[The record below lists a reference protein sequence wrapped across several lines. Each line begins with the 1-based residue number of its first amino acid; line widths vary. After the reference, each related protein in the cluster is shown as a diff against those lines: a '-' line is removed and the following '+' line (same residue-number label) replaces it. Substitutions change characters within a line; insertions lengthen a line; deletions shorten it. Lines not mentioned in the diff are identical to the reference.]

1 MNVVSQAIIRPT
13 IELMER
19 GLVPEFIMRKGI
31 RRLLRQRLETLNRSW
46 QESNS
51 SLDEFNDRFLSTA
64 WEAPLAIATDKAN
77 EQHYEVPAAFFDLVL
92 GPRRKYSSCYFDSFS
107 DDLAA
112 AEETSLRM
120 TCQNAQIENG
130 MDILELG
137 CGWGSLTLWMAEHFP
152 DSNIVAL
159 SNSRSQR
166 EFILRQASGKGLD
179 SRLEVITC
187 DIKDFQ
193 IDRRFDRIVS
203 VEMFEH
209 VRNHRQLLDQ
219 GVAHW
224 LRPDGKLLVHIFCH
238 RSFCYPF
245 ETEGASNWMG
255 KYFFTGGMMP
265 DQRLMS
271 RASTKLE
278 VDQSWVWNGRHYERT
293 CNLWAANLDRHAAE
307 ARAIF
312 RDVYGIGQET
322 RWLYRWKLFFLA
334 CAELFGTSQG
344 NEWFVQHTR
353 LTHRND

>member
-1 MNVVSQAIIRPT
+1 MKLVSQTIIRPT

-31 RRLLRQRLETLNRSW
+31 RRLLRQRLETLHQSW
-46 QESNS
+46 LESNL
-51 SLDEFNDRFLSTA
+51 SLDEFNDCFLSAA

-77 EQHYEVPAAFFDLVL
+77 EQHYEVPASFFDLVL
-92 GPRRKYSSCYFDSFS
+92 GPRRKYSSCYFDSFN

-130 MDILELG
+130 MDVLELG

-166 EFILRQASGKGLD
+166 EFILRQASEKGLD

-187 DIKDFQ
+187 DIKNFQ
-193 IDRRFDRIVS
+193 TERRFDRIVS

-224 LRPDGKLLVHIFCH
+224 LRPNGKLLVHIFCH
-238 RSFCYPF
+238 RSYCYPF

-265 DQRLMS
+265 DQRLLS
-271 RASTKLE
+271 RASTKLH
-278 VDQSWVWNGRHYERT
+278 VDQSWIWNGRHYERT

-307 ARAIF
+307 VRAIF
-312 RDVYGIGQET
+312 RDVYGSGQET
-322 RWLYRWKLFFLA
+322 RWFYRWKLFFLA

-344 NEWFVQHTR
+344 DEWFVQHTR
-353 LTHRND
+353 LAHRND